1 VQQTYGRILAVE
13 IQNENAEQ
21 EWIAKYRAALDE
33 IPTKHRPLAKIRAA
47 LEAAWRT
54 AISHVGHSD
63 IKGDNKQRSDAEV
76 QPGQL
81 SPNGSGRKIKKP
93 IAHTV
98 TTRAHARSPRTK
110 SRRRVS

>member
-1 VQQTYGRILAVE
+1 VQLTSGRILAVE

-33 IPTKHRPLAKIRAA
+33 SPTKQPPLAKIRAA
-47 LEAAWRT
+47 LETAWRT
-54 AISHVGHSD
+54 AISRVGHA
-63 IKGDNKQRSDAEV
+63 DNKQSPDAKL

-81 SPNGSGRKIKKP
+81 PSSGSGIKFEKRT
-93 IAHTV
+93 AHTV

-110 SRRRVS
+110 GRRRRAG